1 MASLIIGVLALLAVI
16 FLRDKPSTPPPRYT
30 NFDPFVILAL
40 EELDEED

>member
-16 FLRDKPSTPPPRYT
+16 FLRDKPSTPPRYT